1 MGDSLKGCIGCV
13 VKLLDACAQFEL
25 NIDDEEAVYRLMS
38 QVRYFIKYFN
48 CIALK
53 GVINKRLNKT
63 INKTTFL

>member
-38 QVRYFIKYFN
+38 QIRYFIKYFN
-48 CIALK
+48 RTA
-53 GVINKRLNKT
+53 INKRLNKT